1 MVKLGTESGL
11 ILKYAFIVRKDQLK
25 REVIELERRTK
36 TLVISAA
43 VVLTVLSTIAAM
55 VYANATTNTTSE
67 TSNFAYGYGN
77 FFNGTDMPR
86 GGHGHRGGC
95 GPGGFGGP
103 VTVSQEY
110 KDNVIN
116 IAKNDSDVQ
125 KLITEGY
132 NITGVRPIISSTVE
146 ADGTVTTKATTAIVT
161 MNLNTTG
168 RAFVKVDVTQAK
180 VTKIEIFTRTVIEK
194 P

>member
-1 MVKLGTESGL
+1 
-11 ILKYAFIVRKDQLK
+11 
-25 REVIELERRTK
+25 VIELERKTK

-43 VVLTVLSTIAAM
+43 VVLAVLSTIAAM
-55 VYANATTNTTSE
+55 VYANATTNATNE
-67 TSNFAYGYGN
+67 TPDFVYDYGN
-77 FFNGTDMPR
+77 YFNSTDMPFGR
-86 GGHGHRGGC
+86 HGNRGGC
-95 GPGGFGGP
+95 GPGEFGGP

-125 KLITEGY
+125 KLIAEGY

-146 ADGTVTTKATTAIVT
+146 ADGAVTTKAATAIVS

-168 RAFVKVDVTQAK
+168 RACVKVDVAQAK
-180 VTKIEIFTRTVIEK
+180 VTEIVIFTRTVIEK